1 MYNFIYDNL
10 IEYDFMTKTFEDL
23 KKIINEQEAALLKKA
38 RQQIIEDEDE
48 KKKLLELQQKLAEY
62 ELNKNDLIEEM
73 LNQLSK
79 PTKFEMKSANEDD
92 WEKITQDFK
101 TKFGEENIQNGGFR
115 FPSRS
120 EAEVFFQDQA
130 TKRRAFFGQRAGH
143 DDYVFSDGDGHFIM
157 GGKVDIIRFCKEK
170 NLESPFEPEESF
182 ELDNS
187 FSPKP

>member
-10 IEYDFMTKTFEDL
+10 IEYDFMAKTFEDL
-23 KKIINEQEAALLKKA
+23 KKIINEQEAALLQKA

-48 KKKLLELQQKLAEY
+48 KKKLLELQQNLAEY
-62 ELNKNDLIEEM
+62 ELNKDDLTEEM

-79 PTKFEMKSANEDD
+79 PTKFEIKSANEDD

-101 TKFGEENIQNGGFR
+101 TKFGEKNIQNGGFR
-115 FPSRS
+115 FPGRS
-120 EAEVFFQDQA
+120 EANVFFQDQA
-130 TKRRAFFGQRAGH
+130 AKGRAFFGKRAGH
-143 DDYVFSDGDGHFIM
+143 DDYVFSDGKGHYKM
-157 GGKVDIIRFCKEK
+157 GSKVDIIRFCEE
-170 NLESPFEPEESF
+170 NHLESPFGPEESF